1 MTSSDPQ
8 RPRLARTAGMVA
20 ALSVA
25 GAGLLAGPAH
35 AQPAA
40 ESSTASATASSSAD
54 SSPSP
59 EAVPL
64 AAAAE
69 NVTVDLLGIN
79 DFHGRLEEDS
89 FSGAVGAAK
98 LAGAVQAFTAEN
110 PNTLLVSAGDNI
122 GASTFTSMSQQ
133 DNPTI
138 DALSAAG
145 LVASAVGNHEFDRG
159 FADLSGRVQE
169 RYAAAT
175 GTDGSAFVLGANVY
189 HAGTTTPALPEYALR
204 EVDGVTIGFV
214 GTVVESVESLVNPEL
229 VADLD
234 FGSQLEAA
242 DRVAGQLS
250 DGDDSNGEADVV
262 VLLTHDGSET
272 GECAAL
278 TTEGTD
284 YARLVRDASPEIDA
298 IFSGHTHLSYNCEVP
313 VGDAGATR
321 PVVMGADYGKALS
334 RVTLEVDPAT
344 GDVVAHD
351 SEVVTLAG
359 GDYAADPT
367 VAKIVEQ
374 AVAEAEVVGSEVI
387 GRISGDILR
396 AVDPADPAS
405 EPGDSRGHES
415 SAVNLV
421 ADIQLWATSNETYAG
436 EPAQIAFM
444 NPGGV
449 REDLYV
455 GNDGGVV
462 TFAEAAMVQPFA
474 NTLVTM
480 DLTGAQIKA
489 LLEQQWQPAGSS
501 RPKLHLG
508 VSEGFAYAYDDSRPQ
523 GERILEMSY
532 LGEPIGS
539 DEVFRVVANSF
550 LAAGGD
556 NFTTFAEGTDRAD
569 SGQVDIDATV
579 NYFAAHEIVDPAEI
593 GRAIAAG
600 TTPSETPAPSQTP
613 APTDGPAPSETPA
626 PSQTPV
632 PTDEPTPSATP
643 APSESAAVVPAAT
656 PSGSA
661 TLEPEVADIAADVE
675 RQSER
680 DGGFLAHTGTLAAWA
695 GLLGLA
701 LVAGGGLLLAA
712 RRRPAPRH

>member
-1 MTSSDPQ
+1 MTRPDPRRR
-8 RPRLARTAGMVA
+8 RPARAAGMVA

-25 GAGLLAGPAH
+25 GAGLVAGPAH
-35 AQPAA
+35 AQPVD
-40 ESSTASATASSSAD
+40 AD
-54 SSPSP
+54 
-59 EAVPL
+59 ET
-64 AAAAE
+64 
-69 NVTVDLLGIN
+69 VTVDLLGIN
-79 DFHGRLEEDS
+79 DFHGRLEEDE
-89 FSGAVGAAK
+89 FSGSVGAAK

-159 FADLSGRVQE
+159 FADLSGRVQD

-189 HAGTTTPALPEYALR
+189 HAGTTTPALPEYTVR
-204 EVDGVTIGFV
+204 EVDGVTVGFV

-250 DGDDSNGEADVV
+250 DGDAANGEADVV

-272 GECAAL
+272 GDCDSL
-278 TTEGTD
+278 TAEGTD

-298 IFSGHTHLSYNCEVP
+298 IFSGHTHLAYDCEVP
-313 VGDAGATR
+313 VGDTGATR
-321 PVVMGADYGKALS
+321 PVLMGADYGKALS

-351 SEVVTLAG
+351 SEIVTLADG
-359 GDYAADPT
+359 GYAADPE
-367 VAKIVEQ
+367 VADIVE
-374 AVAEAEVVGSEVI
+374 AADAEAEVIGSEVI

-396 AVDPADPAS
+396 AVDPEDPAS

-421 ADIQLWATSNETYAG
+421 ADIQLWATSNAAYGG

-462 TFAEAAMVQPFA
+462 TFEEAAMVQPFA

-489 LLEQQWQPAGSS
+489 ALEEQWQPAGSS

-508 VSEGFAYAYDDSRPQ
+508 VSEGFEYVYDETRPQ
-523 GERILEMSY
+523 GERILEMSFQ
-532 LGEPIGS
+532 GEPIADG
-539 DEVFRVVANSF
+539 DVFRVVANSF

-556 NFTTFAEGTDRAD
+556 NFRTFAQGTDRAD

-579 NYFAAHEIVDPAEI
+579 NYFAAHDVVDPADV
-593 GRAIAAG
+593 GRAVSATA
-600 TTPSETPAPSQTP
+600 
-613 APTDGPAPSETPA
+613 APSETPA
-626 PSQTPV
+626 PS
-632 PTDEPTPSATP
+632 EPS
-643 APSESAAVVPAAT
+643 APSESASPSAPGGTAAPTETAEPTEPGTPSETAALPATPTPSPTPSESAAAVPAT
-656 PSGSA
+656 IPSSSA
-661 TLEPEVADIAADVE
+661 TLEPEVANIVADVE
-675 RQSER
+675 RQRER
-680 DGGFLAHTGTLAAWA
+680 DAGFLARTGVAAAW
-695 GLLGLA
+695 LGLA
-701 LVAGGGLLLAA
+701 GLVLVAGGALLVAA